1 MKSIRASLS
10 MKQYFKI
17 VLLLFSL
24 GSLTVVA
31 KCSYTSKLYSG
42 VGDEQYI
49 STSHSIST
57 MNGSVPDKDHV
68 LILFRKGID
77 EKGILIFYPFN
88 QKLSLSHEGSVDISF
103 VNAGH
108 IKYVLLFSHL
118 LALPPEFLSSSSFR
132 SPPILC

>member
-1 MKSIRASLS
+1 

-17 VLLLFSL
+17 FLLLFFL
-24 GSLTVVA
+24 GSLTIIA
-31 KCSYTSKLYSG
+31 KYSYTSKLFSG
-42 VGDEQYI
+42 VGDEQYV

-57 MNGSVPDKDHV
+57 MDGSVPDKDHV

-88 QKLSLSHEGSVDISF
+88 QELSLSHERSVDISF
-103 VNAGH
+103 ANAGH
-108 IKYVLLFSHL
+108 IKYVLLFSYL
-118 LALPPEFLSSSSFR
+118 LALPPEFLASSSFR